1 MTGRGMMTAVVKG
14 EKVEVIPFVGI
25 KPVETA
31 SILSRYFGQKV
42 SYEPHYPKSGGGNV
56 A

>member
-1 MTGRGMMTAVVKG
+1 MSERGVMTADVDGKR
-14 EKVEVIPFVGI
+14 VEVIPFVGI
-25 KPVETA
+25 KPRETA

-42 SYEPHYPKSGGGNV
+42 TYRKHEGVDDV

>member
-1 MTGRGMMTAVVKG
+1 MSERGVMTADVDGKR
-14 EKVEVIPFVGI
+14 VEVIPFVGI
-25 KPVETA
+25 KPRETA

-42 SYEPHYPKSGGGNV
+42 TYRKHEEVGDV